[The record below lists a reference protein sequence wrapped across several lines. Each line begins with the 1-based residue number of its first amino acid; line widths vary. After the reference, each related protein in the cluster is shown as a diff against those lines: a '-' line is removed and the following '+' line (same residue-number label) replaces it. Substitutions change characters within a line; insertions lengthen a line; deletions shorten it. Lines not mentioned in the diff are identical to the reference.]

1 MEINWRAPVVHTRYI
16 VIVVKITTFTIAIID
31 IIIIG
36 GIFDFN
42 KITISIYYVLNTNVQ
57 KKEKMN
63 LKLYK
68 NRFAIVGNST
78 ATIRIIPHG
87 TFLL

>member
-1 MEINWRAPVVHTRYI
+1 MHTRYI

-31 IIIIG
+31 IIIIS
-36 GIFDFN
+36 GIFDFIISAI
-42 KITISIYYVLNTNVQ
+42 ITTVQ
-57 KKEKMN
+57 KKEKTN

-68 NRFAIVGNST
+68 NRFIAIIGNST

-87 TFLL
+87 TFYP

>member
-1 MEINWRAPVVHTRYI
+1 MEINWRAPPVHTRYI

-42 KITISIYYVLNTNVQ
+42 IITISAYNTNVQ
-57 KKEKMN
+57 KKEKIN